1 MSKKITMNKL
11 QTKHI
16 TIDDLQF
23 IYKPQQGAIAVI
35 QRDGVAGMMEI
46 DTLVP
51 PLLSQLVG
59 RPIQDF
65 SVIRRRSSGGVL
77 AVAFSPI
84 LQGDPVLP
92 VPINCPSLLYP
103 RSFVGTMRKFSDHIL
118 SLGNRYNNPDLAE
131 WYRDGELFIED
142 VLDNINL
149 LRLNHF
155 DRFTFELIIKTTLA
169 QPFRTD

>member
-1 MSKKITMNKL
+1 MNKL

-16 TIDDLQF
+16 TIDNLQF
-23 IYKPQQGAIAVI
+23 IHKQGAIAVI
-35 QRDGVAGMMEI
+35 QHGSIAGTMEI
-46 DTLVP
+46 NTLLP
-51 PLLSQLVG
+51 PLLSQIVG
-59 RPIQDF
+59 RPIQSF
-65 SVIRRRSSGGVL
+65 SVIRRRSSGGIL

-92 VPINCPSLLYP
+92 VPINCPSLIYP
-103 RSFVGTMRKFSDHIL
+103 RSFVTTMRKFSDHIL
-118 SLGNRYNNPDLAE
+118 LLGNRYNNLDLTK

-149 LRLNHF
+149 LRLNQF